1 MHMGRNPVQMAAYRF
16 HNAQGRVKLS
26 EKYTQATQPAL
37 THQSCRSWVRNHPL
51 TPPPYAEAKG
61 TSQINDR
68 FESRMWG
75 RERGQGWK
83 CKGQLQM

>member
-1 MHMGRNPVQMAAYRF
+1 MHMGRNPVQMAAHRF
-16 HNAQGRVKLS
+16 HNTQGRVKSS

-37 THQSCRSWVRNHPL
+37 THQSFRSWVRNHPL
-51 TPPPYAEAKG
+51 TQPPYAEAKG
-61 TSQINDR
+61 TSQIKDR

-83 CKGQLQM
+83 CRGQLQM